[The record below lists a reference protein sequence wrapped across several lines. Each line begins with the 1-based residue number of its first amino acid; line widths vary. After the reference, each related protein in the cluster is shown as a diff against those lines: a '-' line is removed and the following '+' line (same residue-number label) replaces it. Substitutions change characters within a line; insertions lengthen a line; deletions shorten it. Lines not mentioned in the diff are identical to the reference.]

1 MNFEISFGGKTC
13 NFISLYRSPSQS
25 SDNFEDFAG
34 NLQLNLDKISN
45 KSLNLLDVFG
55 GNFNVKSS
63 NWYKYDKTTYE
74 GSKIDA
80 ITNQFGLQQLVKEPS
95 HVLTDSPSCIDLLNS
110 YFNRFTFMY

>member
-55 GNFNVKSS
+55 GNFNHQIGI
-63 NWYKYDKTTYE
+63 NM
-74 GSKIDA
+74 IR
-80 ITNQFGLQQLVKEPS
+80 QLMK
-95 HVLTDSPSCIDLLNS
+95 VLKL
-110 YFNRFTFMY
+110 MQ

>member
-63 NWYKYDKTTYE
+63 NWYKYDKATYE

-80 ITNQFGLQQLVKEPS
+80 ITNQFGLQQLIKEPS